1 MPERGVVVVS
11 TPSTRPRTL
20 GWRIAAPVTVIGA
33 GLLFALSA
41 TTARGTDLRAS
52 RSDLATLVSQ
62 QRTDVQGR
70 EQVAAQWRRQVAAA
84 TRTAAAGDSTITR
97 EQAGSAKVAAAA
109 GLTPVTGR
117 GLVVALD
124 DAPTP
129 LPGIAPASDNPDDL
143 VIHQQDLQAVVNA
156 LWAGGADAMT
166 LMGER
171 VISTSA
177 VRCVGNTV
185 ILHGRVFGPPFVV
198 AAIGDP
204 EAMRAS
210 LDAEPGVILLR
221 QYVRQAGV
229 RLSVKD
235 SPGLRLPA
243 YDGPLDL
250 THVQAGP

>member
-1 MPERGVVVVS
+1 MAEGSPRA
-11 TPSTRPRTL
+11 PTRAL
-20 GWRIAAPVTVIGA
+20 VWRVAAPITVMGA

-52 RSDLATLVSQ
+52 RSDLATLVSL
-62 QRTDVQGR
+62 QRTEVLAK
-70 EQVAAQWRRQVAAA
+70 EQVASQWRRQVQAAA
-84 TRTAAAGDSTITR
+84 RTAAAGDSTIAR
-97 EQAGSAKVAAAA
+97 EQASSAEVTAAA

-117 GLVVALD
+117 GLVVSLD

-198 AAIGDP
+198 VAIGAP
-204 EAMRAS
+204 EALRAS
-210 LDAEPGVILLR
+210 LEAEPGVILLR

-229 RLSVKD
+229 RLSIKD
-235 SPGLRLPA
+235 GPGLRLPA

-250 THVQAGP
+250 THVQVGP

>member
-1 MPERGVVVVS
+1 MAVG
-11 TPSTRPRTL
+11 STRPGSPARA
-20 GWRIAAPVTVIGA
+20 WRVAAPLTVMGA
-33 GLLFALSA
+33 GLLFAVSA

-52 RSDLATLVSQ
+52 RSDLATLVSV
-62 QRTDVQGR
+62 QRADVAGR
-70 EQVAAQWRRQVAAA
+70 EQVASQWRRRVDAAA
-84 TRTAAAGDSTITR
+84 RTAAAGDSTIAS
-97 EQAGSAKVAAAA
+97 EQAGSAGVAAAA
-109 GLTPVTGR
+109 GLTPVTGH

-124 DAPTP
+124 DAPAP
-129 LPGIAPASDNPDDL
+129 LPGVAPASDNPDDL

-198 AAIGDP
+198 AAIGGP
-204 EAMRAS
+204 EALRAS
-210 LDAEPGVILLR
+210 LEAEPGVILLR

-229 RLSVKD
+229 RLSITD
-235 SPGLRLPA
+235 SPALRLPA

-250 THVQAGP
+250 THVQPGP